1 MIYERM
7 KDIRTYFGNTQK
19 ELAGILGVS
28 RSTYAGWEN
37 GLDAIILPKLNDF
50 CNYYGVSLD
59 YICGLTNT
67 KKYDVIN
74 DKIDKSV
81 LGNNLKEIRT
91 KNKHTQE
98 KVANIIN
105 VDQSNYSKCELG
117 KMYIHTYALIE
128 FAKHYKVSIDW
139 LCGKTKDLE
148 IKKVLPKVC
157 GLTNNRK

>member
-19 ELAGILGVS
+19 ELADILGVS

-105 VDQSNYSKCELG
+105 VDQ
-117 KMYIHTYALIE
+117 
-128 FAKHYKVSIDW
+128 
-139 LCGKTKDLE
+139 
-148 IKKVLPKVC
+148 
-157 GLTNNRK
+157 

>member
-19 ELAGILGVS
+19 ELADVLGVS

-81 LGNNLKEIRT
+81 LGNNLKKIRT
-91 KNKHTQE
+91 NNKHTQE

-148 IKKVLPKVC
+148 IK
-157 GLTNNRK
+157 

>member
-19 ELAGILGVS
+19 ELADILGVS

-81 LGNNLKEIRT
+81 LGNNLKEIRI

-148 IKKVLPKVC
+148 IK
-157 GLTNNRK
+157 

>member
-19 ELAGILGVS
+19 ELAYILGVS

-81 LGNNLKEIRT
+81 LGNNLKETRT

-98 KVANIIN
+98 KIANIIN

-139 LCGKTKDLE
+139 LCGKTKDSE
-148 IKKVLPKVC
+148 IK
-157 GLTNNRK
+157 

>member
-19 ELAGILGVS
+19 ELADVLGVS

-67 KKYDVIN
+67 KKYDIIN

-91 KNKHTQE
+91 NNKHTQE
-98 KVANIIN
+98 KVASIIN

-139 LCGKTKDLE
+139 LCGKTKDSE
-148 IKKVLPKVC
+148 IK
-157 GLTNNRK
+157 

>member
-19 ELAGILGVS
+19 ELADVLGVS

-67 KKYDVIN
+67 KKYDIIN

-81 LGNNLKEIRT
+81 LGNNLKKIRT
-91 KNKHTQE
+91 NNKHTQE

-139 LCGKTKDLE
+139 LCGKTKDSE
-148 IKKVLPKVC
+148 IK
-157 GLTNNRK
+157 

>member
-19 ELAGILGVS
+19 ELADVLGVS

-67 KKYDVIN
+67 KKYDIIN
-74 DKIDKSV
+74 DKIDKNV

-91 KNKHTQE
+91 NNKHTQE

-139 LCGKTKDLE
+139 ICGKTKDSE
-148 IKKVLPKVC
+148 IK
-157 GLTNNRK
+157 

>member
-1 MIYERM
+1 M

-81 LGNNLKEIRT
+81 LGNNLKETRT

-139 LCGKTKDLE
+139 LCGKTKDSE
-148 IKKVLPKVC
+148 IK
-157 GLTNNRK
+157 

>member
-81 LGNNLKEIRT
+81 LGNNLKETRT

-128 FAKHYKVSIDW
+128 FAKHYKVSLDW
-139 LCGKTKDLE
+139 LCGKTKDSE
-148 IKKVLPKVC
+148 IK
-157 GLTNNRK
+157 

>member
-19 ELAGILGVS
+19 ELADILGVS

-139 LCGKTKDLE
+139 LCGKTKDSE
-148 IKKVLPKVC
+148 IK
-157 GLTNNRK
+157 

>member
-19 ELAGILGVS
+19 ELADILGVS

-81 LGNNLKEIRT
+81 LGNNLKETRT

-139 LCGKTKDLE
+139 LCGKTKDSR
-148 IKKVLPKVC
+148 IK
-157 GLTNNRK
+157 

>member
-19 ELAGILGVS
+19 ELADILGVS

-59 YICGLTNT
+59 NICGLTNT

-91 KNKHTQE
+91 NNKHTQE

-139 LCGKTKDLE
+139 LCGKTKDSE
-148 IKKVLPKVC
+148 IK
-157 GLTNNRK
+157 

>member
-19 ELAGILGVS
+19 ELADILGVS

-67 KKYDVIN
+67 KKYDIIN

-91 KNKHTQE
+91 NNKHTQE

-139 LCGKTKDLE
+139 LCGKTKDSE
-148 IKKVLPKVC
+148 IK
-157 GLTNNRK
+157 

>member
-1 MIYERM
+1 MIYMRM
-7 KDIRTYFGNTQK
+7 KDLRTYFGNTQK
-19 ELAGILGVS
+19 ELAEILDVS

-67 KKYDVIN
+67 IKYDIIN
-74 DKIDKSV
+74 DKIDKNI
-81 LGNNLKEIRT
+81 LGRNLKEIRT
-91 KNKHTQE
+91 NNKHTQD
-98 KVANIIN
+98 KVSNIIN

-139 LCGKTKDLE
+139 LCGKTTESK
-148 IKKVLPKVC
+148 IK
-157 GLTNNRK
+157 

>member
-19 ELAGILGVS
+19 ELADILGVS
-28 RSTYAGWEN
+28 KSTYAGWEN

-91 KNKHTQE
+91 NNKHTRE

-105 VDQSNYSKCELG
+105 LDQSNYSKCELG

-139 LCGKTKDLE
+139 LCGKTKDSE
-148 IKKVLPKVC
+148 IK
-157 GLTNNRK
+157 

>member
-81 LGNNLKEIRT
+81 LGNNLKETRT

-128 FAKHYKVSIDW
+128 FAKHYKVSIDGI
-139 LCGKTKDLE
+139 CGKTNKLYIDDSE
-148 IKKVLPKVC
+148 QH
-157 GLTNNRK
+157 

>member
-19 ELAGILGVS
+19 ELAEVLGVS

-67 KKYDVIN
+67 KKYDIIN
-74 DKIDKSV
+74 DKIDKNV

-91 KNKHTQE
+91 NNKHIQE

-139 LCGKTKDLE
+139 LCGKTKDSE
-148 IKKVLPKVC
+148 IK
-157 GLTNNRK
+157 

>member
-19 ELAGILGVS
+19 ELADILGVS

-81 LGNNLKEIRT
+81 LGNNLKETRT

-117 KMYIHTYALIE
+117 KMYIHTYALME

-139 LCGKTKDLE
+139 LCGKTKDSE
-148 IKKVLPKVC
+148 IK
-157 GLTNNRK
+157 

>member
-81 LGNNLKEIRT
+81 LGNNLKETRT

-117 KMYIHTYALIE
+117 KMYIHTYAFIE

-148 IKKVLPKVC
+148 IK
-157 GLTNNRK
+157 

>member
-19 ELAGILGVS
+19 ELASILGVS

-139 LCGKTKDLE
+139 LCGKTKDSE
-148 IKKVLPKVC
+148 IK
-157 GLTNNRK
+157 

>member
-19 ELAGILGVS
+19 ELAYILGVS

-139 LCGKTKDLE
+139 LCGKTKDSE
-148 IKKVLPKVC
+148 IK
-157 GLTNNRK
+157 

>member
-81 LGNNLKEIRT
+81 LGNNLKETRT

-139 LCGKTKDLE
+139 LCGKTKDSE
-148 IKKVLPKVC
+148 SV
-157 GLTNNRK
+157 